1 MASSPPSFVTWFRSA
16 APYIHAFR
24 GKTFVV
30 GFGGEVV
37 DAGQLPTLAHD
48 FALLASLGVRLVLV
62 HGIRPQLEAL
72 LAGRGLAAEWVEGM
86 RMTDAATMACVK
98 QANGAVRIEIEAAL
112 STGLPNTPMAN
123 AAVNVAS
130 GNFIVAC
137 PRGVHEGVD
146 LQYTGAVRKIDVPA
160 LRGRLDAGE
169 IVLVSPIGYS
179 PTGEAF
185 NLTVQDVATSI
196 ATALSAEKL
205 IFMIEGAGVQRGPGR
220 LLRELTLGSAEAWLQ
235 RMTAGGRRRPSLTP
249 DVERFLPAAI
259 DACRRGVRR
268 SHLVSREVDGSL
280 LLELFTHHGVG
291 TMISR
296 DNLER
301 LRPARIDDVG
311 GVLQLIAPLEADG
324 TLVKRGRERLE
335 REIGYFTVIDHDRR
349 LIGCAALY
357 PFPAARAAEL
367 ACLVVH
373 PDHREAGHGEAL
385 LQHIEARARAQKLDR
400 LFALTTHTAPWFVQ
414 NGFREVPVTEL
425 PAERRQLYNWQR
437 RSKVFVKALPS

>member
-1 MASSPPSFVTWFRSA
+1 MNTSPPSFVTWFRAA

-30 GFGGEVV
+30 AFGGEVV
-37 DAGQLPTLAHD
+37 DEGQLAHLSHD
-48 FALLASLGVRLVLV
+48 VALLASLGVRLVLV
-62 HGIRPQLEAL
+62 HGVRPQLETLMVRQGIEPQYAN
-72 LAGRGLAAEWVEGM
+72 GLRV
-86 RMTDAATMACVK
+86 TDDAVMGCVK
-98 QANGAVRIEIEAAL
+98 QANGIVRIEIEALL

-130 GNFIVAC
+130 GNFVVAC
-137 PRGVHEGVD
+137 PRGVFDGVD
-146 LQYTGAVRKIDVPA
+146 LKYTGAVRKVDVPA

-169 IVLVSPIGYS
+169 IVLVSPLGYS

-185 NLTVQDVATSI
+185 NLTVEDVATSV
-196 ATALSAEKL
+196 ATALAAEKL
-205 IFMIEGAGVQRGPGR
+205 IFMIDGPGVQRGRSR
-220 LLRELTLGSAEAWLQ
+220 LLRELTLSSAEAWIARSKKKTDPAL
-235 RMTAGGRRRPSLTP
+235 GRAS
-249 DVERFLPAAI
+249 DIDRFLPAAI
-259 DACRRGVRR
+259 DACRRGVARA
-268 SHLVSREVDGSL
+268 HLVSRHVDGAL
-280 LLELFTHHGVG
+280 LLELFTHHGIG

-296 DNLER
+296 DSLER

-311 GVLQLIAPLEADG
+311 AVLQLIAPLEAEG
-324 TLVKRGRERLE
+324 TLVKRGRERIE

-373 PDHREAGHGEAL
+373 PDHRNAGHGEAL
-385 LQHIEARARAQKLDR
+385 LLHIEARARAQKLDK
-400 LFALTTHTAPWFVQ
+400 LYALTTHTAHWFVE
-414 NGFREVPVTEL
+414 NGFHEVDVGEL

-437 RSKVFVKALPS
+437 RSKVFVKAL

>member
-1 MASSPPSFVTWFRSA
+1 MSASPPSFVTWFRAA

-30 GFGGEVV
+30 AFGGEVIEES
-37 DAGQLPTLAHD
+37 QIAHLSHD
-48 FALLASLGVRLVLV
+48 VALLASLGVRLVLI
-62 HGIRPQLEAL
+62 HGVRPQLDAL
-72 LAGRGLAAEWVEGM
+72 IVQNGLQAQYANELRV
-86 RMTDAATMACVK
+86 TDLATMNCVK
-98 QANGAVRIEIEAAL
+98 QANGVARIEIEALL

-137 PRGVHEGVD
+137 PRGVYDGVD
-146 LQYTGAVRKIDVPA
+146 LQYTGAVRKVDVPA

-169 IVLVSPIGYS
+169 IVLISPLGYS

-185 NLTVQDVATSI
+185 NLTLEDVATSV

-205 IFMIEGAGVQRGPGR
+205 IFLIDGPGVQRGRGR
-220 LLRELTLGSAEAWLQ
+220 LLRELTLSSAETWLA
-235 RMTAGGRRRPSLTP
+235 RNRAAIAGRDNDLG
-249 DVERFLPAAI
+249 RFLPAAV
-259 DACRRGVRR
+259 DACRRGVARA
-268 SHLVSREVDGSL
+268 HLVSRHVDGAL
-280 LLELFTHHGVG
+280 LLELFTHHGIG

-296 DNLER
+296 DSLER

-311 GVLQLIAPLEADG
+311 GVLQLIAPLEAEG
-324 TLVKRGRERLE
+324 TLVKRGRERIE

-357 PFPAARAAEL
+357 PFPAARSAEL
-367 ACLVVH
+367 ACLVVS
-373 PDHREAGHGEAL
+373 PEHRNAGHGEAL
-385 LQHIEARARAQKLDR
+385 LQHIEARARAQKLDW
-400 LFALTTHTAPWFVQ
+400 LFALTTHTAHWFVE
-414 NGFREVPVTEL
+414 NGFHEVGVNEL

-437 RSKVFVKALPS
+437 RSKVFVKPL

>member
-1 MASSPPSFVTWFRSA
+1 MSPSQPSFVTWFRAA

-30 GFGGEVV
+30 AFGGEVV
-37 DAGQLPTLAHD
+37 DEGQLVHLSHD
-48 FALLASLGVRLVLV
+48 VALLASLGVRLVLV
-62 HGIRPQLEAL
+62 HGVRPQLDTLMAQQGIESTYAN
-72 LAGRGLAAEWVEGM
+72 GLRV
-86 RMTDAATMACVK
+86 TDNATMGCVK
-98 QANGAVRIEIEAAL
+98 QANGIVRIEIEALL

-130 GNFIVAC
+130 GNFVVAC
-137 PRGVHEGVD
+137 PRGVYEGID
-146 LQYTGAVRKIDVPA
+146 LKYTGAVRKVDVPA

-169 IVLVSPIGYS
+169 IVLVSPLGYS

-185 NLTVQDVATSI
+185 NLTVEDVAVSV
-196 ATALSAEKL
+196 ATALAAEKL
-205 IFMIEGAGVQRGPGR
+205 IFMIDGAGVQRGRGR
-220 LLRELTLGSAEAWLQ
+220 LLRELTLSSAETWIA
-235 RMTAGGRRRPSLTP
+235 RSKTSKVGRGT
-249 DVERFLPAAI
+249 DIERFLPAAI
-259 DACRRGVRR
+259 DACRRGVARA
-268 SHLVSREVDGSL
+268 HLVSRHVDGAL
-280 LLELFTHHGVG
+280 LLELFTHHGIG

-296 DNLER
+296 DSLER

-311 GVLQLIAPLEADG
+311 AVLQLIAPLEAEG
-324 TLVKRGRERLE
+324 TLVKRGRERIE

-373 PDHREAGHGEAL
+373 PDHRNAGHGEAL
-385 LQHIEARARAQKLDR
+385 LQHIEARARTQKLDK
-400 LFALTTHTAPWFVQ
+400 LYALTTHTAHWFVE
-414 NGFREVPVTEL
+414 NGFHEVDVSEL

-437 RSKVFVKALPS
+437 RSKVFLKSL